1 MRKPYNTPHRTH
13 VVKTRLTDEEH
24 ELFLNQC
31 RTYGISQS
39 EMLRQSM
46 TRLQIKP
53 VIHVSA
59 VNDELLSAIGKLTAE
74 YGRAYLNGEQLP
86 DIAPLSGIT
95 YRGHFQSV
103 QIKLYLSLCVAAF
116 LLMWFM
122 VADTLL
128 KNKYAGCIKESKPL

>member
-1 MRKPYNTPHRTH
+1 MVNLSDIKGIIFDYGGTIDSHCDHWSEVIYDGYNAAGVILLVTPEGEKP
-13 VVKTRLTDEEH
+13 
-24 ELFLNQC
+24 Q
-31 RTYGISQS
+31 
-39 EMLRQSM
+39 
-46 TRLQIKP
+46 
-53 VIHVSA
+53 
-59 VNDELLSAIGKLTAE
+59 AE